1 MFFLSVENQLMF
13 GALLFCRRLRPRFS
27 VPASA
32 LTEIGYFVLVNV
44 ISEFIVLLTGRLMFG
59 WFDLSYLLWALMC
72 YAAFLLSFDVRPS
85 DALFV
90 TTVSV
95 AMQHL
100 NYQSIMIASTV
111 FSMDPETLRFRL
123 IYLGASALV
132 YVCFYFF
139 FIRRMDIAERL
150 NMDGKNLLLFAL
162 IAVLASIVLNQYAI
176 SSAPNGRGSLV
187 YHIAMAFGTLC
198 LLMLMLRAFCET
210 KAEYDKKV
218 VETLLRSD
226 QTKQEYS
233 KEAIDVVNRKY
244 HDIRREIAAVRAEGA
259 SESRLCELEN
269 EVNIY
274 GLVAD
279 TGNRVLDALLAEKTL
294 LCKKYD
300 INFTYVL
307 DGRELAFIDP
317 VDIYS
322 MLGNALDNAIEYL
335 SAVPQEQRV
344 MSLSC
349 KKRGNILYITAE
361 NFCDAKLLFKDGLP
375 ETTKDDKTMHGY
387 GVKSIRYIAEKYGGS
402 AVMAVRGD
410 RFVCDLMLLS
420 DAAHVRRHEKNR

>member
-1 MFFLSVENQLMF
+1 MAALKEILMFFLSVENQLMF

-218 VETLLRSD
+218 VET
-226 QTKQEYS
+226 
-233 KEAIDVVNRKY
+233 I
-244 HDIRREIAAVRAEGA
+244 
-259 SESRLCELEN
+259 
-269 EVNIY
+269 
-274 GLVAD
+274 
-279 TGNRVLDALLAEKTL
+279 
-294 LCKKYD
+294 
-300 INFTYVL
+300 
-307 DGRELAFIDP
+307 
-317 VDIYS
+317 
-322 MLGNALDNAIEYL
+322 
-335 SAVPQEQRV
+335 
-344 MSLSC
+344 
-349 KKRGNILYITAE
+349 
-361 NFCDAKLLFKDGLP
+361 
-375 ETTKDDKTMHGY
+375 
-387 GVKSIRYIAEKYGGS
+387 
-402 AVMAVRGD
+402 
-410 RFVCDLMLLS
+410 
-420 DAAHVRRHEKNR
+420 